1 MHEPSGESP
10 SLRSGK
16 CGYTEDVAIRVVEM
30 MGLRDEE
37 SLLGCDEHRLTGT
50 TDDGSAIQSTL
61 GEMTGQTTV
70 PNIFIAKE
78 HIGGNSDLQSKKN
91 NLKTLL
97 KDAGAL

>member
-1 MHEPSGESP
+1 MKRTWANERYS
-10 SLRSGK
+10 
-16 CGYTEDVAIRVVEM
+16 
-30 MGLRDEE
+30 
-37 SLLGCDEHRLTGT
+37 
-50 TDDGSAIQSTL
+50 DDGSAIQSTL

-78 HIGGNSDLQSKKN
+78 HIGGNSDLQAKKN